1 MTWMWVSIIVVLVR
15 SKAERGDSLDTLL
28 PLVETAA
35 LADELLTA
43 IRIPL
48 ASASRRWGFEE
59 VSQRQGDFALFAV
72 AVTFVVDAGR

>member
-1 MTWMWVSIIVVLVR
+1 VR
-15 SKAERGDSLDTLL
+15 ADSLDTLL

-59 VSQRQGDFALFAV
+59 VSQRQGDFAPFAV